1 MLYIVLFILYNLSL
15 IYLNYRLFEYLIPNL
30 YPCFIYV
37 IVEVNVIL
45 SPQISDSRLFMMD
58 FEAKR
63 IAYKHMI
70 NFRELGQ
77 HSLRE
82 YNNAQNIASNL
93 ANIAP
98 IMLRE
103 GKVGLH
109 QCFVESSKMYQT
121 HANQYLDDCNFFMRQ
136 TDYLMDLLW

>member
-15 IYLNYRLFEYLIPNL
+15 IYLNYKLFEYLRPHL

-37 IVEVNVIL
+37 IEEVNVIL
-45 SPQISDSRLFMMD
+45 SPQISDSILFMMD
-58 FEAKR
+58 FNTKK

-70 NFRELGQ
+70 YFRDFSE

-103 GKVGLH
+103 GKVALH
-109 QCFVESSKMYQT
+109 QCFLDESKMYQT
-121 HANQYLDDCNFFMRQ
+121 HADQHLDDYNFFMLQ
-136 TDYLMDLLW
+136 KDYLTDWLW